1 MPQNGLPSHRQLIL
15 SLIDSLSTTS
25 PGPSAPTPHPA
36 DHDRRSLLLTLHVL
50 LPGMVL
56 PALDLLDRQLVS
68 CVSVDNQDFFLVQS
82 SAGSRRGPPRHHLVL
97 LDGWNCSCAAFAL
110 DSYGRHSAALDLE
123 PGANDSTS
131 NALPSLEEH
140 TPCCKHL
147 LACLVAQSWRNSL
160 GNSLQQKQ
168 VTREELAA
176 LISNI

>member
-1 MPQNGLPSHRQLIL
+1 MSQNGLPSHHQLIL

-25 PGPSAPTPHPA
+25 PGPSASPRRAGHG
-36 DHDRRSLLLTLHVL
+36 RRSLLLTLHVL
-50 LPGMVL
+50 FPGMVL

-68 CVSVDNQDFFLVQS
+68 CLSVDNDSFFLVQS
-82 SAGSRRGPPRHHLVL
+82 SASSRRGPPKNHLVL

-110 DSYGRHSAALDLE
+110 DAYRRHSAALAPE
-123 PGANDSTS
+123 PGANHSTLNTLS
-131 NALPSLEEH
+131 SFEEH

-160 GNSLQQKQ
+160 GNSLQQRH